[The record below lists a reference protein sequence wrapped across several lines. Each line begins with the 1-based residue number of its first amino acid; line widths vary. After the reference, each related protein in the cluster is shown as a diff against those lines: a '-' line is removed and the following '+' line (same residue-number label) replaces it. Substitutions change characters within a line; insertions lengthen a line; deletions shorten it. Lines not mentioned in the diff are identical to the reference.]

1 MSIEQRNV
9 EYEQHHVEKKYD
21 SSLVASTFI
30 KYTAY
35 VLIFFGVLYFLAR
48 YIIPKF

>member
-21 SSLVASTFI
+21 SSRVASTFI
-30 KYTAY
+30 KYAAY
-35 VLIFFGVLYFLAR
+35 VLIFFGVLYFLAK